1 MTVETIFKKKG
12 QLWHFLQ
19 NHLPNPIGEID
30 ASEAL
35 RAPGWDELSED
46 PESLPGQSRDNG
58 EGGKAKEGRGGF
70 VWERED
76 DDDLLPK
83 HLVFLLCALN
93 TPRLFTE
100 FTAS

>member
-1 MTVETIFKKKG
+1 MWKWIPRNDYHRTAFSEKK
-12 QLWHFLQ
+12 
-19 NHLPNPIGEID
+19 
-30 ASEAL
+30 
-35 RAPGWDELSED
+35 
-46 PESLPGQSRDNG
+46 
-58 EGGKAKEGRGGF
+58 GGKAKEGRGGF

-93 TPRLFTE
+93 TPRLFIE